1 MTNLSDVPV
10 ITREFYANSDCAWV
24 AQQLVGKTI
33 VVHKQGQI
41 KAARIVETE
50 AYLGPHDLAAHSS
63 KGLTARTQVMF
74 GEAGYAYVY
83 LIYGMHHCMNVV
95 TGPVGSGSAVLL
107 RAVEPILN
115 VGVNTNGPGRL
126 CKVLGIDKSDYGEDL
141 CGDRIYLLDTPSVS
155 SNQLVACPRVG
166 IDYAADWVMKPLRF
180 YEKENRFVSRK

>member
-33 VVHKQGQI
+33 VVHKQEQI

-83 LIYGMHHCMNVV
+83 LI
-95 TGPVGSGSAVLL
+95 
-107 RAVEPILN
+107 
-115 VGVNTNGPGRL
+115 
-126 CKVLGIDKSDYGEDL
+126 
-141 CGDRIYLLDTPSVS
+141 
-155 SNQLVACPRVG
+155 Q
-166 IDYAADWVMKPLRF
+166 
-180 YEKENRFVSRK
+180 